1 MNKEKNNIRI
11 FHISI
16 SNTGI
21 KVVSLNTHP
30 VLKIIASDKERDK
43 HDIRSE
49 VLAASR
55 SLEMLGILTLLKTLN
70 EVRGVDSRKN
80 GIFTG
85 SLLATTPTRIT
96 NDVDVRSPEG
106 QTSIAIV
113 VEDVSFTGNG
123 LSDAVEKSS
132 IEGTSSGRNLREGG
146 SVTKE

>member
-80 GIFTG
+80 GIFTR
-85 SLLATTPTRIT
+85 SLLTTTPTRIT
-96 NDVDVRSPEG
+96 NNVDVGSPEG
-106 QTSIAIV
+106 QASIAIV
-113 VEDVSFTGNG
+113 EKDTSLAGDSFSNTT
-123 LSDAVEKSS
+123 EESS

-146 SVTKE
+146 SMTRE

>member
-1 MNKEKNNIRI
+1 MDSKWSSIRI

-70 EVRGVDSRKN
+70 EVRGVDSRKD
-80 GIFTG
+80 GIFTR
-85 SLLATTPTRIT
+85 SLLTTTPTRIT
-96 NDVDVRSPEG
+96 NNVDVGSPEG

-113 VEDVSFTGNG
+113 VEDVGFTGNG

>member
-1 MNKEKNNIRI
+1 MIYAVKCLQQAEALRC
-11 FHISI
+11 
-16 SNTGI
+16 
-21 KVVSLNTHP
+21 
-30 VLKIIASDKERDK
+30 
-43 HDIRSE
+43 
-49 VLAASR
+49 
-55 SLEMLGILTLLKTLN
+55 LGSLTLLKTLN

-106 QTSIAIV
+106 QASIAIV

-146 SVTKE
+146 SMTRE